1 MSPVWTLTLTPD
13 IPYTQLS
20 RLCGSFKMRMP
31 AKLNV
36 FLLISGSLACFSSPM
51 ADQTITVLARVNGTD
66 ITTEQIEQL
75 PGGEATFD
83 FASLEDDRK
92 TQIIIALINRQL
104 VIEQAQKEGFD
115 QSERMIN
122 AVKDMTETFVTQQY
136 LMKVAAGTDLSE
148 DTLLAYYNDHYSD
161 QPEQY
166 SIAHIQLASQGEAYK
181 VLESLNKGADF
192 SELARTESKD
202 QVSAEK
208 GGELGWLTA
217 EDMLPSFY
225 KTVSELNP
233 GAISAKPTKTQF
245 GWHIVR
251 LDGKRRAE
259 PRSFSA
265 LKQQIQQQLIKEE
278 IATYLDK
285 LRTQASVEIR

>member
-1 MSPVWTLTLTPD
+1 
-13 IPYTQLS
+13 
-20 RLCGSFKMRMP
+20 MRMP

-115 QSERMIN
+115 QSEHMIN
-122 AVKDMTETFVTQQY
+122 AIKDMTETFVTQQY
-136 LMKVAAGTDLSE
+136 MMKVAAGTDLSE